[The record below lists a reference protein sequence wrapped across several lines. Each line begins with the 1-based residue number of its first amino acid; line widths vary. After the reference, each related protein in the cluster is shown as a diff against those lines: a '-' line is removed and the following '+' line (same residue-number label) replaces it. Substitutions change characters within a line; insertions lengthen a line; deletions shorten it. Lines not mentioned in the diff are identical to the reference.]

1 MLCYNT
7 QMKSI
12 LKINIIVFIL
22 FAFTACQLFED
33 SPELQE
39 KKQALELKKLEVAQ
53 KKELA
58 VLQMQQ
64 SLATIEKE
72 KVLELQKMQNA
83 LKEKELNTNSEKEL
97 ELIKQKVSLQES
109 SNTLNFQMYLFTF
122 LAFILSIIAF
132 FVFYFFKRKRED
144 ELRAY
149 NDNLKKYFYMKENE
163 SRMKI
168 AAKILDTISQGD
180 LSPENEKKLIN
191 AFASEQHDY
200 DNDAEII
207 EAIAHDPSASQTDSH
222 SGSEEKG
229 K

>member
-1 MLCYNT
+1 M
-7 QMKSI
+7 
-12 LKINIIVFIL
+12 
-22 FAFTACQLFED
+22 
-33 SPELQE
+33 
-39 KKQALELKKLEVAQ
+39 
-53 KKELA
+53 
-58 VLQMQQ
+58 LQMQQ

-109 SNTLNFQMYLFTF
+109 SNALNFQMYLFLF
-122 LAFILSIIAF
+122 LAFMLAVTAF

-168 AAKILDTISQGD
+168 AEKILDTIAEGD

-207 EAIAHDPSASQTDSH
+207 EAISHDPSAAQIASD
-222 SGSEEKG
+222 SGSDDKG